1 MPPVRAS
8 GTSRSSRSRSS
19 TAPLAVTREHSVD
32 RLRLLVSWL
41 GVSAA
46 TPIGTRTP
54 VTAAWTRRPIS
65 AAQRRRVGSSEYPGL
80 LRDLA
85 AEVGDEAGDV
95 LDTALRSVGF
105 DAHKSG
111 DVPGALAELADSPAR
126 TSQVVDLLRLDQD
139 PRGTVE
145 WRQVV
150 NQNRADSGLGVAEV
164 LSAFPKDAESL
175 REAVLSDYRS
185 EADAA
190 YRGVDQSEEL
200 RWDGP
205 S

>member
-1 MPPVRAS
+1 
-8 GTSRSSRSRSS
+8 
-19 TAPLAVTREHSVD
+19 LAVLDRATAVSREKSVD
-32 RLRLLVSWL
+32 RLRLLVAWL
-41 GVSAA
+41 GVARRNPSVSTEGRRDRVDEAVEIGRTA
-46 TPIGTRTP
+46 T
-54 VTAAWTRRPIS
+54 TRRL
-65 AAQRRRVGSSEYPGL
+65 SEYPGL

-105 DAHKSG
+105 DAHRTG
-111 DVPGALAELADSPAR
+111 TVPDALADLADTQER
-126 TSQVVDLLRLDQD
+126 TNQVVDLLRLDQD
-139 PRGTVE
+139 ARGTVE

-164 LSAFPKDAESL
+164 LSAFPKDTGNL
-175 REAVLSDYRS
+175 REAVIQDYRS

-190 YRGVDQSEEL
+190 YRGVDQSDEL

>member
-1 MPPVRAS
+1 MARN
-8 GTSRSSRSRSS
+8 GSSRVEEAVEIGR
-19 TAPLAVTREHSVD
+19 TAR
-32 RLRLLVSWL
+32 
-41 GVSAA
+41 
-46 TPIGTRTP
+46 
-54 VTAAWTRRPIS
+54 TRRLI
-65 AAQRRRVGSSEYPGL
+65 EYPGL

-111 DVPGALAELADSPAR
+111 DVPDALAELADSPDR
-126 TSQVVDLLRLDQD
+126 TGKVVDLLRLDQD
-139 PRGTVE
+139 PRGPVE
-145 WRQVV
+145 WHQVV
-150 NQNRADSGLGVAEV
+150 NQNRSDSGLGVAEV
-164 LSAFPKDAESL
+164 LSAFPQETESL
-175 REAVLSDYRS
+175 RDAVLRDYRS

-190 YRGVDQSEEL
+190 YQGVDQSEEL

>member
-1 MPPVRAS
+1 M
-8 GTSRSSRSRSS
+8 
-19 TAPLAVTREHSVD
+19 
-32 RLRLLVSWL
+32 
-41 GVSAA
+41 
-46 TPIGTRTP
+46 
-54 VTAAWTRRPIS
+54 
-65 AAQRRRVGSSEYPGL
+65 
-80 LRDLA
+80 
-85 AEVGDEAGDV
+85 GDEAGDV

-111 DVPGALAELADSPAR
+111 DLPGALADLADSPER
-126 TSQVVDLLRLDQD
+126 TGQVVDLLRLDQD
-139 PRGTVE
+139 PRGPVE

-150 NQNRADSGLGVAEV
+150 NQNRSDSGLGVAEV
-164 LSAFPKDAESL
+164 LSAFPKDTGNL
-175 REAVLSDYRS
+175 RDAVLSDYRS